1 MNRCRSLLSFI
12 CLFLILACQANAPMS
27 RSSNVERTDASA
39 SARVQI
45 PATPKHDP
53 KSATSAPQSTPETP
67 QSTPPLPPQEAPS
80 HSGQIV
86 GSFTSGLNIAWI
98 TFASDV
104 GAGHPDLEALRAQ
117 FALLVGAGGTV
128 ARLWLH
134 TDGTVTPEFTGK
146 LVTAPGTYAIS
157 DLTKILDLAQ
167 SAGVQLMPTLWS
179 FDMVRSELKKA
190 SPDVV
195 LRNRLLLTD
204 SDATTAYLDKAL
216 TPMVSAVKNHPALYA
231 WDILNE
237 SEGMTATE
245 NWSQVAPADRVTH
258 LQIQTFINRVA
269 GRIHKIA
276 PKSLVTSSAV
286 SFKYLSQRAG
296 LDNFYTDAGLISA
309 GGDPLGTLDFYEVHH
324 YDQMG
329 KDYSPFLHDISYFAV
344 DKPVLVGEFAMQEYL
359 EHGVTAP
366 RLLYAKLQANGYMGA
381 LGWKDGRMPALKLM
395 LNSIIYLQ
403 FPTDLGGDPLLCVHF
418 AGGFGAPFYD
428 GQTLYRMQT
437 ATSDSSDK
445 RQRCIVE

>member
-1 MNRCRSLLSFI
+1 MNRCRSLLGFI
-12 CLFLILACQANAPMS
+12 CLLFIFACQANGPVS
-27 RSSNVERTDASA
+27 RPSAVERTDASA
-39 SARVQI
+39 SASVQI
-45 PATPKHDP
+45 PATPNQDP
-53 KSATSAPQSTPETP
+53 KSANSTPQSIPQTP
-67 QSTPPLPPQEAPS
+67 QSTPPPPHQDAKS
-80 HSGQIV
+80 HQGQIT

-98 TFASDV
+98 TFAADI
-104 GAGHPDLEALRAQ
+104 GTGHPDLEALRTQ
-117 FALLVGAGGTV
+117 FALLAGAGGTL

-134 TDGTVTPEFTGK
+134 TDGTVTPEFTDN
-146 LVTAPGTYAIS
+146 LVTSPGTYAIA
-157 DLTKILDLAQ
+157 DLSKILDLAQ
-167 SAGVQLMPTLWS
+167 SEGVRLMPTLWS
-179 FDMVRSELKKA
+179 FDMVRSELKKT
-190 SPDVV
+190 SPGVV
-195 LRNRLLLTD
+195 LRNHLLLTD

-216 TPMVSAVKNHPALYA
+216 TPMVNAVKNHPALYA
-231 WDILNE
+231 WDIVNE

-245 NWSQVAPADRVTH
+245 NWGQVAPADRITH

-276 PKSLVTSSAV
+276 PKNLVTSGAV

-296 LDNFYTDAGLISA
+296 LDNFYSDAGLISA

-324 YDQMG
+324 YNRMG
-329 KDYSPFLHDISYFAV
+329 KEYSPFLHDVSYFAV

-366 RLLYAKLQANGYMGA
+366 RLLYAKLQANGYIGA
-381 LGWKDGRMPALKLM
+381 LGWKDGRMPALNLM

-403 FPTDLGGDPLLCVHF
+403 FPADLGGDPLLCAHF
-418 AGGFGAPFYD
+418 AGGFGTPFYD

-437 ATSDSSDK
+437 AASDQADK